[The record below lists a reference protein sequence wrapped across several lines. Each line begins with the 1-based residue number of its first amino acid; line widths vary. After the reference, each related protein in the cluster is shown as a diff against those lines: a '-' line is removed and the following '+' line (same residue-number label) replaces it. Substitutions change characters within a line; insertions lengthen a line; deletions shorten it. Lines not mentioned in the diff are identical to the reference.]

1 MGVKQQWTTHLGIV
15 YTTYKNGDDWGMLNM
30 ALFDQHELIQMKIH
44 NYQLFLKWTPR
55 GFQGIDP
62 WHQPGSRRPSLE
74 QFFFRLRMHR
84 WFGVPS
90 VEVPPTWMVYT
101 REYAIK
107 MDDWSVPPSGNLHL
121 NEMVFHLNTKRNDKS
136 QGLHLNWDEVLP
148 SLDSFVHTLFYWC
161 LVGNG
166 GTIQSRTITI
176 WLFNI
181 AMENHH
187 F

>member
-1 MGVKQQWTTHLGIV
+1 MTGGCSTWHCLTNMNLSRWR
-15 YTTYKNGDDWGMLNM
+15 YTTTNSSWSEHPGDS
-30 ALFDQHELIQMKIH
+30 
-44 NYQLFLKWTPR
+44 R
-55 GFQGIDP
+55 GLTLDINLA
-62 WHQPGSRRPSLE
+62 PGD
-74 QFFFRLRMHR
+74 R

-90 VEVPPTWMVYT
+90 MEVPPKWMVYT

-181 AMENHH
+181 AMEITTFNR
-187 F
+187 